1 MRSLPYRQPTT
12 RLWRRLGDAG
22 FRSGLYLTPFGYA
35 LFASPLMWVVAL
47 APLVFVILLSWRIGR
62 IKVRAARV
70 LFWLFAAN
78 LFVSLLQLLGNR

>member
-1 MRSLPYRQPTT
+1 
-12 RLWRRLGDAG
+12 
-22 FRSGLYLTPFGYA
+22 
-35 LFASPLMWVVAL
+35 MWVVAL
-47 APLVFVILLSWRIGR
+47 APLVFVILLSWRIDR